1 MKKLI
6 AAVAAAALT
15 SSIALVAAGA
25 PAQAITFQSGYCDI
39 TLASSYTTNSVA
51 QITTPVPNSSVSCP
65 GFTFTPGTD
74 SLNTWFTT
82 ADGRGYAN
90 FATKNKLVYDAA
102 TDTSTTEYFLELIA
116 SAMSDP
122 YTQVSRD
129 VSGAYNETNYV
140 VHNNLN
146 YKVRLTAPF
155 MVVEGFTGDSCTL
168 TIPDLTYIWGQ
179 DNYFTIPDSAMKC
192 TNFTWNSKTYQFSG
206 DFKGSN
212 GNWIR
217 VNSNERRVYDPTT
230 KTTSIVYQL
239 EASMPFDPNSGGF
252 FGLRCRCNSAGSI
265 SGVDGFGKYK
275 ALTTPYVT
283 RSTVPSTRD
292 IDYPV
297 TLAKPFKLKAATE
310 IVATPSR
317 MVMDDGTKMISLH
330 IQADRNQSFQS
341 GDVPSY
347 KRQPV
352 IPKRT
357 ADQPTVLRGKK
368 LIATVKLD
376 KFGEAT
382 IMLPDTK
389 GTQKYTVQMPKTAS
403 NYLGKTH
410 FTM

>member
-15 SSIALVAAGA
+15 SSIALVATGA
-25 PAQAITFQSGYCDI
+25 PAQAITFQPGYCDI
-39 TLASSYTTNSVA
+39 TLASSYTSE
-51 QITTPVPNSSVSCP
+51 TTGQLIVTVPNSSMSCP

-82 ADGRGYAN
+82 ADGRGWAN

-102 TDTSTTEYFLELIA
+102 TDTSTTEYFLELIG
-116 SAMSDP
+116 SAMPDP
-122 YTQVSRD
+122 YTQVSRE

-140 VHNNLN
+140 THNNQY

-155 MVVEGFTGDSCTL
+155 MIVEGFTGNTCTL
-168 TIPDLTYIWGQ
+168 TMPDLTFIWGQ
-179 DNYFTIPDSAMKC
+179 DDYFTIPDSAMKC
-192 TNFTWNSKTYQFSG
+192 TNINWSSKDYQFLG

-212 GNWIR
+212 GTWIR
-217 VNSNERRVYDPTT
+217 VITNERRVYDPTT
-230 KTTSIVYQL
+230 KTTSFVHQL
-239 EASMPFDPNSGGF
+239 EASMPFNPSNGGF
-252 FGLRCRCNSAGSI
+252 YGLRCKCNSAGSI
-265 SGVDGFGKYK
+265 AGVDGFGKYQ

-283 RSTVPSTRD
+283 RSALPSVRD
-292 IDYPV
+292 IDLPV
-297 TLAKPFKLKAATE
+297 TLAKPFMLKAATE

-368 LIATVKLD
+368 LIATVKLN